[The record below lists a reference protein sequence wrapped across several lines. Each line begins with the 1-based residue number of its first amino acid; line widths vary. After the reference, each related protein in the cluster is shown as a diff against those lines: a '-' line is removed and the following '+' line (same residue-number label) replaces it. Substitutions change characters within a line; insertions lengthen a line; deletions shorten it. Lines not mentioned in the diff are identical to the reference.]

1 MPPHHFT
8 LEEANAALQVIRPLM
23 DEIQSIRKRVLE
35 AAPDLWPA
43 MQSSAGNGG
52 NAALSKMMGDFN
64 RLDHLVHKILAT
76 GVEIKDLGSGLL
88 DFRALRSG
96 GEVYLCWKHGEDR
109 IRYWHELDSG
119 FAGRRP
125 LEEF

>member
-1 MPPHHFT
+1 MIKMPPHYFT

-23 DEIQSIRKRVLE
+23 DEAQSIRKRVLE

-52 NAALSKMMGDFN
+52 NAALSKMMGDFD

-96 GEVYLCWKHGEDR
+96 GEVY
-109 IRYWHELDSG
+109 
-119 FAGRRP
+119 
-125 LEEF
+125 